1 MTKAAK
7 LTEPFITTIFV
18 PALFSSFRFERILR
32 ELISKNYHNLLSR
45 VARGAT
51 LVDPFRQQAFCALV
65 FTYLYSIPERH
76 AKKKQPTVEKK
87 RGWRNRKEA
96 RKDGRKEGRKEGKKE
111 RRLKN
116 SRVVLRIVSLTFHS
130 LQSRGCL

>member
-7 LTEPFITTIFV
+7 LTEPLITTIFV
-18 PALFSSFRFERILR
+18 PAFFSSFRFDRILR

-45 VARGAT
+45 VARAAT
-51 LVDPFRQQAFCALV
+51 LVDPFRQQAFCAPL

-96 RKDGRKEGRKEGKKE
+96 RKEGRKEGREKE

-130 LQSRGCL
+130 LQTRGCL